1 MSMRKQ
7 VTSSI
12 LMIRPASFKF
22 NEQTASNNYYQ
33 KVLNGLSR
41 DNIQSMA
48 LEEFD
53 LMVDKLRAK
62 GMEVIVIEDDNAEE
76 KPDAIFPN
84 NWISFHLDGK
94 VGIYP
99 MYAVNRRLERRK
111 DIIQILKETYHFHI
125 EEILNFTGYEKE
137 NKFLESTGSMVLDR
151 VNQVAYAALSNR
163 TNEEAL
169 VDFCQ
174 QFGYQ
179 PLSFN
184 AFQTVGGE
192 RRHIYHTNVMMC
204 VAEKFVVICVDAI
217 DDINER
223 KKVITSLTQSGHEFI
238 YLSEEQNQ
246 RFAGNMLQVQ
256 NREKENFLVMSDS
269 AFSSLDSDQKDTI
282 SKYCQIIHSNLDVIE
297 ACGGGSARC
306 MMAEIFLPEK
316 GTPAAI

>member
-1 MSMRKQ
+1 
-7 VTSSI
+7 
-12 LMIRPASFKF
+12 
-22 NEQTASNNYYQ
+22 
-33 KVLNGLSR
+33 
-41 DNIQSMA
+41 
-48 LEEFD
+48 
-53 LMVDKLRAK
+53 
-62 GMEVIVIEDDNAEE
+62 
-76 KPDAIFPN
+76 
-84 NWISFHLDGK
+84 
-94 VGIYP
+94 
-99 MYAVNRRLERRK
+99 
-111 DIIQILKETYHFHI
+111 
-125 EEILNFTGYEKE
+125 LNFTGYEKE

-282 SKYCQIIHSNLDVIE
+282 NKYCQIIHSNLDVIE